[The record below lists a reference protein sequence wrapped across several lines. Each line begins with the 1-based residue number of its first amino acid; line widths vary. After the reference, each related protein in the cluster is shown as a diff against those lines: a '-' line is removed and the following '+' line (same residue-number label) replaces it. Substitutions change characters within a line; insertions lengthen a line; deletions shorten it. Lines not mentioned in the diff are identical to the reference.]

1 MLEYFDVLDENR
13 NFLHKTLPRGTKLA
27 PNEFNQGAEA
37 WILSKD
43 NKILITQR
51 SKLKSHP
58 LMWEA
63 PGGCTIAGENTS
75 QTIIRELQEELGLDI
90 NLNSIKLIDTKLYKY
105 QFVDIFIVT
114 ADFELSSLQLQSSEI
129 AAAQFVSFDEMEKLI
144 KDNQI
149 VPCTLDHYD
158 IVKNYIKEN
167 H

>member
-1 MLEYFDVLDENR
+1 MEYFDVLDENR
-13 NFLHKTLPRGTKLA
+13 NFLNRILPRGTKLA

-51 SKLKSHP
+51 SELKSHP

-63 PGGCTIAGENTS
+63 PGGCTVAGETTF

-90 NLNSIKLIDTKLYKY
+90 DTNSIKLINTKLYKY
-105 QFVDIFIVT
+105 QFVDIFIVR
-114 ADFELSSLQLQSSEI
+114 ADIELSTLKLQDSEI
-129 AAAQFVSFDEMEKLI
+129 SDSKFVSCDEMEQLI
-144 KDNQI
+144 NEQQI